1 MLLSV
6 LNILSL
12 AIIGMAT
19 VIGIIIAPKLAS
31 KPYMLLMVYL
41 IITFINST
49 ALNITGSMQIRNH
62 FLVNIYI
69 YLRFPLLAWIYY
81 LLFKWQKQKGFYLSI
96 LLWLITPFFL
106 TYGLLDLGGNQ
117 LHTPY
122 VVAGSAIIIVVI
134 LLYFYHLFKSE
145 MLVSPLHYPLFLTSI
160 GLFFFFLLLMPSRGI
175 INFLITSNRVA
186 GIQASIILQAYNCIL
201 YSLISIDFLIAWKQT
216 RKSASLSLQ

>member
-1 MLLSV
+1 MLISV

-12 AIIGMAT
+12 AIIGIAT
-19 VIGIIIAPKLAS
+19 VIGIVIAPKISSL
-31 KPYMLLMVYL
+31 PYKLLMVYL

-49 ALNITGSMQIRNH
+49 ALNITGSLQIRNH
-62 FLVNIYI
+62 FIANIYM
-69 YLRFPLLAWIYY
+69 YLRFPMLAWIYY
-81 LLFKWQKQKGFYLSI
+81 LLFKWQKSKGYYLSV
-96 LLWLITPFFL
+96 LLWLITPVFL
-106 TYGLLDLGGNQ
+106 IYGLVDLGGNQ

-134 LLYFYHLFKSE
+134 LLYFYQLFKSE
-145 MLVSPLHYPLFLTSI
+145 MLVSPLHYPFFLTSI

-175 INFLITSNRVA
+175 INFLITSNMVA

-201 YSLISIDFLIAWKQT
+201 YSLIGIDFIIAWKQT